1 MNTVLSRHTGLA
13 LLQLLWEKHMVLPMG
28 KMNLDLILTYG
39 MNDQLGYVR
48 RDDLR
53 AKRPDS
59 ILIPVYD
66 LDGVVID
73 MFFVEVVR

>member
-1 MNTVLSRHTGLA
+1 
-13 LLQLLWEKHMVLPMG
+13 MVLPMG